1 MNRNGLQAYRSH
13 VQPGARLREGRSPG
27 GHDPVGEVHRAR
39 IAAGHRE
46 RLGRRRAPASEE
58 AQVADQ
64 GLAPAAA
71 GVDILRAP
79 RPRECMPGRA
89 AATSIMITMP
99 SRIREIAWTS

>member
-1 MNRNGLQAYRSH
+1 ATRFLVHPRG
-13 VQPGARLREGRSPG
+13 GLREGGAPRR
-27 GHDPVGEVHRAR
+27 HDPVGEVHRAR

-46 RLGRRRAPASEE
+46 RLGRRRAAASEE

-79 RPRECMPGRA
+79 RPWECMPGRA

-99 SRIREIAWTS
+99 SRLREIAWTS

>member
-46 RLGRRRAPASEE
+46 GLGRRRAPASEE

-64 GLAPAAA
+64 GLTPAAA
-71 GVDILRAP
+71 GVDTFVRAAP
-79 RPRECMPGRA
+79 RGMYAGSC
-89 AATSIMITMP
+89 AATGIMITMP
-99 SRIREIAWTS
+99 SRLREIAWTS